1 MEKEQLVA
9 IIKEWVKNDNEIK
22 LLIKQQKI
30 RKDEN
35 KQITNK
41 LLDIMKTNG
50 IDCFD
55 IKDGKVLY
63 KKQNVK
69 KAISKA
75 YLVKQLSTFFQ
86 GDDSKGDELKSFILG
101 NREVQVKEAITFK
114 ESAQS
119 PGPAM

>member
-9 IIKEWVKNDNEIK
+9 IIKEWVKNDNEIRV
-22 LLIKQQKI
+22 LQKQQKL
-30 RKDEN
+30 RKEEN

-41 LLDIMKTNG
+41 LLDVMKKND

-63 KKQNVK
+63 KKQNIK

-75 YLVKQLSTFFQ
+75 YLIKQLSTFFE
-86 GDDSKGDELKSFILG
+86 GNESKAEELKTYILE
-101 NREVQVKEAITFK
+101 NREVQVKEAIKFK
-114 ESAQS
+114 EIALS
-119 PGPAM
+119 PPPT